1 MPRPEASFASPD
13 TSLAAQKL
21 GKAVRMARLA
31 RNMTRV
37 DFAERAR
44 ISAPTLDRIERG
56 DVAVRM
62 GSWLLALQVCNL
74 LHQLDKVSDPNAD
87 ILGQQQRE
95 LSIRKRA
102 SGTRK
107 KAQDNYDF

>member
-13 TSLAAQKL
+13 TSVAAQKL
-21 GKAVRMARLA
+21 GKAVRLARLA

-62 GSWLLALQVCNL
+62 GAWLLALQVCNL
-74 LHQLDKVSDPNAD
+74 LHLLDKVSAPDAD
-87 ILGQQQRE
+87 ALGQQQRE
-95 LSIRKRA
+95 LNIRKRA
-102 SGTRK
+102 SGTRNK
-107 KAQDNYDF
+107 SQDDYEF

>member
-1 MPRPEASFASPD
+1 MPRPEANFASPD
-13 TSLAAQKL
+13 TTLAAKKL
-21 GKAVRMARLA
+21 GKAVRLARLA

-37 DFAERAR
+37 DFADRSR

-62 GSWLLALQVCNL
+62 GAWLLALQTCNL
-74 LHQLDKVSDPNAD
+74 LHLLDHVSAPEAD
-87 ILGQQQRE
+87 VLGQQQRE
-95 LSIRKRA
+95 SSVRKRA

-107 KAQDNYDF
+107 KSRDDYEF

>member
-1 MPRPEASFASPD
+1 MPRPETSFASPD
-13 TSLAAQKL
+13 TSLAALKL
-21 GKAVRMARLA
+21 GKAVRLGRLA

-37 DFAERAR
+37 DLAERAR

-62 GSWLLALQVCNL
+62 GSWLLVLQVCNL
-74 LHQLDKVSDPNAD
+74 LHLLDKVSDPNAD
-87 ILGQQQRE
+87 VLGQQQRE
-95 LSIRKRA
+95 LSSRKRA

-107 KAQDNYDF
+107 KLQDNYEF

>member
-31 RNMTRV
+31 RNMTRI

-102 SGTRK
+102 SGKRK